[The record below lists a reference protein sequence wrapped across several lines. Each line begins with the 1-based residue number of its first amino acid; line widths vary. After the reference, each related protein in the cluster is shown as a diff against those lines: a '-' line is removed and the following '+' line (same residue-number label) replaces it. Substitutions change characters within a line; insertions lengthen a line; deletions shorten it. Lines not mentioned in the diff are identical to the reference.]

1 MKRFQQGNELGV
13 RVRELQGYKVENQI
27 SKGAARATLCS
38 LCGQGRRHGTRFA
51 GRAIKIRDNTAELLE
66 TTSQR
71 PFKEV

>member
-1 MKRFQQGNELGV
+1 
-13 RVRELQGYKVENQI
+13 VRERESYRGIKLKI
-27 SKGAARATLCS
+27 KFLKAKRAQLSS
-38 LCGQGRRHGTRFA
+38 LLSPQLYGERQRHGARFA